1 MGTAAQHRVKA
12 ERNAAFLGTISDDYP
27 EWLSTVAF
35 YTAVEY
41 LELHFSDRDVHSKSH
56 EDRKQF
62 VRQNFQSLQK
72 PYNAL
77 YNASLNARYQ
87 AIDLRLR
94 PGKVWSELIDRR
106 LHHVRT
112 YVLSHSDFCK
122 QQAVELLPIERP
134 VRPGNST

>member
-35 YTAVEY
+35 YTAIES
-41 LELHFSDRDVHSKSH
+41 LELLFAERGVHSKSH

-62 VRQNFQSLQK
+62 VRRNFQSLQK

-87 AIDLRLR
+87 AEEHWLSPDE
-94 PGKVWSELIDRR
+94 VWSELITRR

-112 YVLSHSDFCK
+112 FVRSHSDFCK
-122 QQAVELLPIERP
+122 QEAVELVPIERS
-134 VRPGNST
+134 VRPGDST

>member
-41 LELHFSDRDVHSKSH
+41 LELLFAERDIHSKSH
-56 EDRKQF
+56 EDRKRF
-62 VRQNFQSLQK
+62 VRQNFQSIQK

-87 AIDLRLR
+87 AEDNWLS
-94 PGKVWSELIDRR
+94 PGEVWNELITRR

-122 QQAVELLPIERP
+122 QQAVQLVPIERSG
-134 VRPGNST
+134 RPTDST